1 MLVKVIKNA
10 AVLASAIM
18 LVISQIINGFMKKI
32 EINDTIKPTENE
44 NAAVT
49 KKVKDNVYLKELFSM

>member
-32 EINDTIKPTENE
+32 EIKDTIKPTENE